1 MPPPYKFGDP
11 APGFFDK
18 QRDASIDLQLKLGSV
33 LSMLAAD
40 PVPDTEELR
49 ALPLMDRRLPDG
61 FTVTFDGSCS
71 ARGQSVARG
80 CDLRIHKT
88 GSWADPTVRSV

>member
-61 FTVTFDGSCS
+61 FTVTFDDGD
-71 ARGQSVARG
+71 AMLTYQVRE
-80 CDLRIHKT
+80 DL
-88 GSWADPTVRSV
+88 WAIILLP